1 MEPHLDRTGG
11 ADTVPRATALA
22 SVIQRGQSMRDTLF
36 LNNIIDAVAD
46 PILVKDSKLR
56 FVLVNQALCEFTG
69 IPRERFIGR
78 TDADLFAPEEAAVFN
93 AMDRK
98 VLATGQPN
106 VNEEVHTHAD
116 GSERTIRTTKT
127 VFLDEDGHGVLVGIF
142 TDLTALR
149 ATQRELE
156 AANARLHELAHQ
168 DRLTGL
174 PNRMHFEEALAREVA
189 AAERSGESFAVLFMD
204 LNGFKHINDTYGHNI
219 GDELIGQAGTRLAQT
234 ARRADFVAR
243 LGGDEFVVVARRAD
257 DAVARRLA
265 ERLAEAIEQPFD
277 LSSTRAHISASIGI
291 AIFPRDGAGRDEL
304 IKKADAAMYRA
315 KRVTRQP
322 VEFYDQSQ
330 SQQAK
335 RLFLMEQYLR
345 RDVAGGRL
353 RIHLQPIVDLA
364 SRRVLGYEALAR
376 WSCDELG
383 EVSPAEFIALAEEC
397 RIVHALGRHVLRL
410 ACDFIVQHGQPGQYV
425 SVNVSTRQ
433 FEEPGFVGDLRQ
445 ALIDSTARPEQLAV
459 EITESALSA
468 SRAANVLGELRAAR
482 IRLMVDDFGVGYSNL
497 MRLQHLPFDVIKIDR
512 CFVNDLSA
520 DGSGAAMIRTMIVL
534 AKELKLDVI
543 AEGIEHEHQVRALR
557 DLGVATGQGY
567 LLGRPRPPAA
577 TPAEPAKST
586 GAATTAAASGAQ
598 TIERC

>member
-1 MEPHLDRTGG
+1 MDHNAG

-22 SVIQRGQSMRDTLF
+22 HAIQRGQVMRDTLF

-46 PILVKDSKLR
+46 PIFVKDAQLR

-69 IPRERFIGR
+69 VPRERFIGR
-78 TDADLFAPEEAAVFN
+78 TDADLVSAELAAAFN
-93 AMDRK
+93 AIDRQ
-98 VLATGQPN
+98 VLGSGQPS
-106 VNEEVHTHAD
+106 VNEEAHTHAD
-116 GSERTIRTTKT
+116 GSARTIRTTKT
-127 VFLDEDGHGVLVGIF
+127 IFFDEDGNKVLVGIF

-156 AANARLHELAHQ
+156 AANARLHDLAHQ

-189 AAERSGESFAVLFMD
+189 AAERRRETFAVLFMD

-219 GDELIGQAGTRLAQT
+219 GDELIRQAGARLAQT

-243 LGGDEFVVVARRAD
+243 LGGDEFVVVARDAD
-257 DAVARRLA
+257 DGVARRLA
-265 ERLAEAIEQPFD
+265 ERLAGAIERPFV
-277 LSSTRAHISASIGI
+277 LSSTQAHVSASVGI
-291 AIFPRDGAGRDEL
+291 AIFPRDGAQRDEL
-304 IKKADAAMYRA
+304 IKNADAAMYRA
-315 KRVTRQP
+315 KRVTRQA

-330 SQQAK
+330 SQHAK

-345 RDVAGGRL
+345 RDVAAGRV

-364 SRRVLGYEALAR
+364 SRQVLGWEALAR

-383 EVSPAEFIALAEEC
+383 DVSPAEFIALAEEC
-397 RIVHALGRHVLRL
+397 RMIHALGRHVLRL
-410 ACDFIVQHGQPGQYV
+410 ACDFIVRHGKAGQYV

-433 FEEPGFVGDLRQ
+433 FEEAGFVGDLRQ
-445 ALIDSTARPEQLAV
+445 ALIDSGARPEQLAV

-468 SRAANVLGELRAAR
+468 AHAASVLGELRAAR

-497 MRLQHLPFDVIKIDR
+497 MRLQRLPFDVIKIDR
-512 CFVNDLSA
+512 CFVQDLLA

-534 AKELKLDVI
+534 AHELKLDVI

-557 DLGVATGQGY
+557 DLGVGTGQGY
-567 LLGRPRPPAA
+567 LLGRPQPPATLEA
-577 TPAEPAKST
+577 PASVAPAR
-586 GAATTAAASGAQ
+586 
-598 TIERC
+598 ERC